1 MSGSTANTHSAFEGP
16 DYTSYSQEELEDVLQ
31 HIDKRYFPERYA
43 EAQAALASKKAAST
57 KGEEQQTGINEHKQN
72 SNLASH
78 QLDKPKWSERH
89 AIARCSDILLI
100 VLFLG
105 LMSPLFGDFSAAK
118 AWVDNSALAIC
129 LLSLLVG
136 WLWFVSISV
145 DEPFRVKLN
154 EDVRGKIAIVTMPF
168 LGIILSWNMVDNV
181 LPYALHAVSTSS
193 ASEHNV
199 TYSKGS
205 ASKRCQYKLLL
216 KDTETHSHDRLCVTQ
231 GVYNRLPQKGT
242 AVLKGQESTFGF
254 TMESYR
260 FR

>member
-1 MSGSTANTHSAFEGP
+1 
-16 DYTSYSQEELEDVLQ
+16 
-31 HIDKRYFPERYA
+31 
-43 EAQAALASKKAAST
+43 
-57 KGEEQQTGINEHKQN
+57 
-72 SNLASH
+72 
-78 QLDKPKWSERH
+78 
-89 AIARCSDILLI
+89 
-100 VLFLG
+100 
-105 LMSPLFGDFSAAK
+105 MSPLLGNFSVAK
-118 AWVDNSALAIC
+118 AWADNSNWAIC

-181 LPYALHAVSTSS
+181 LPHALHALSS
-193 ASEHNV
+193 SSESEHSV
-199 TYSKGS
+199 AYSKGS

-216 KDTETHSHDRLCVTQ
+216 KDTETHSYDRLCVTQ
-231 GVYNRLPQKGT
+231 SVYKRLPQKGT